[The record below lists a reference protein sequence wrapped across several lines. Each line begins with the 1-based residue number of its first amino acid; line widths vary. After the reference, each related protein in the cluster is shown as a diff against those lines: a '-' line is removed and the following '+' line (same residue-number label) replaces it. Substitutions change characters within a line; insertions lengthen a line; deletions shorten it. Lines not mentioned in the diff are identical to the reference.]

1 MQNPTGHKLQEVS
14 QEQGKSTRVLRTG
27 TTDEFLQRTPEDLI
41 HQKAGESSLSLEQ
54 WEAQWQ
60 EFLSTMENP
69 HFGCGVPQL
78 PEKPSPWGNAR
89 AFLASFEQVAEAC
102 WWPRNEWVIRL
113 LPALSKEA
121 AKAFNNLSAKHKEDY
136 GKVKAAIL
144 REDALSQEKQ
154 RQQFRCFC
162 YQVAEGPRGAYS
174 RLQKMCRGWL
184 RVENH
189 SKEQI
194 LELLILEQLL
204 SILPPEI
211 QSWVREH
218 GPESCSQAVALAE
231 EFILRQNKQVVA
243 GSISEAG
250 HDHSEREQRHPSM
263 DIKEEEDRKASLLGN
278 VEEKVGESLGLSW
291 EKVKEEEPGGNIKNP
306 DGPDQQEGNHEV
318 ENMDQSI
325 SCQAESFGE
334 LLVQQD
340 KPTKKQRDK
349 CHSVGERIH
358 TGVKQSKSVVSGNC
372 LVERTETSILYQARD
387 FSKIPG
393 QEEMPAQMRN
403 NQDRI
408 HKAKKQYE
416 KTAFVGNSS
425 IETKNHT
432 SDHRIHTEEN
442 QNECPECG
450 VTFSNAANFNIHL
463 QMHSGEKPFQC
474 FKCEKS
480 FRQKSYLRDHQRSH
494 RGERPHSCS
503 ECEKSFFFK
512 SRLVRHQTIHL
523 EDKGFKYSECGK
535 NWSQKTKLASHQR
548 IHMLEDLYKCLECG
562 LNFSDQI
569 QFTEHL
575 RMHHEKKPHRCSECG
590 KSFLYRAHLLRH
602 QRIHTG
608 EKPYN
613 CSECGKSFSTKSY
626 LVIHQR
632 IHSGEK
638 PYKCSECAK
647 LFRTRDKLNVHHRS
661 HTGEKPYM
669 CFECGKKFSQKKH
682 LRRHQTIHTREF
694 L

>member
-136 GKVKAAIL
+136 GKV
-144 REDALSQEKQ
+144 
-154 RQQFRCFC
+154 
-162 YQVAEGPRGAYS
+162 
-174 RLQKMCRGWL
+174 
-184 RVENH
+184 
-189 SKEQI
+189 
-194 LELLILEQLL
+194 
-204 SILPPEI
+204 
-211 QSWVREH
+211 
-218 GPESCSQAVALAE
+218 
-231 EFILRQNKQVVA
+231 VA

-349 CHSVGERIH
+349 CHSV
-358 TGVKQSKSVVSGNC
+358 
-372 LVERTETSILYQARD
+372 
-387 FSKIPG
+387 
-393 QEEMPAQMRN
+393 
-403 NQDRI
+403 
-408 HKAKKQYE
+408 
-416 KTAFVGNSS
+416 VG
-425 IETKNHT
+425 
-432 SDHRIHTEEN
+432 
-442 QNECPECG
+442 P
-450 VTFSNAANFNIHL
+450 
-463 QMHSGEKPFQC
+463 
-474 FKCEKS
+474 
-480 FRQKSYLRDHQRSH
+480 
-494 RGERPHSCS
+494 
-503 ECEKSFFFK
+503 
-512 SRLVRHQTIHL
+512 
-523 EDKGFKYSECGK
+523 
-535 NWSQKTKLASHQR
+535 
-548 IHMLEDLYKCLECG
+548 
-562 LNFSDQI
+562 
-569 QFTEHL
+569 
-575 RMHHEKKPHRCSECG
+575 
-590 KSFLYRAHLLRH
+590 
-602 QRIHTG
+602 
-608 EKPYN
+608 
-613 CSECGKSFSTKSY
+613 
-626 LVIHQR
+626 
-632 IHSGEK
+632 
-638 PYKCSECAK
+638 
-647 LFRTRDKLNVHHRS
+647 
-661 HTGEKPYM
+661 
-669 CFECGKKFSQKKH
+669 
-682 LRRHQTIHTREF
+682 
-694 L
+694 